1 MLGLFRKVVSVFFL
15 LYLVPGLV
23 HAGLAED
30 NLKTGTEFLQANAA
44 KQDVHVTASGLQ
56 YFVISEGGG
65 ASPGPTDRVT
75 VNYRGST
82 IAGKVFDQSSAISFG
97 LNRVIRGW
105 TEGLQLMKVGA
116 KYRFFIQPDLAY
128 GQHGAGGVIGPNE
141 ALIFDIELLSV
152 KSL

>member
-15 LYLVPGLV
+15 LYLVSGLV
-23 HAGLAED
+23 HAGPAED

-44 KQDVHVTASGLQ
+44 KQGVQVAASGLQ
-56 YFVISEGGG
+56 YFVISEGSG
-65 ASPGPTDRVT
+65 ASPRPTDRVT

-82 IAGKVFDQSSAISFG
+82 ITGKVFDQSSAISFG

-116 KYRFFIQPDLAY
+116 KYRFFIPSDLAY
-128 GQHGAGGVIGPNE
+128 GQHGAGSVIGPNE
-141 ALIFDIELLSV
+141 ALIFDVELLSV